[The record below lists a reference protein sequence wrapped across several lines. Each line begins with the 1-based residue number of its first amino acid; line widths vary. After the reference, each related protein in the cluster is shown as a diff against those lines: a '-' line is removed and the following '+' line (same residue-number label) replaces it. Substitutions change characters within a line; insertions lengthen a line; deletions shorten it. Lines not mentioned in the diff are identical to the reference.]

1 MFFVR
6 QILTCLTEKTDISLR
21 DFVSN
26 VTAIQLGEA
35 EVQAVFI
42 IKLNCLNDSGIESD
56 RS

>member
-6 QILTCLTEKTDISLR
+6 QILTCLTEKTDISQR

-56 RS
+56 

>member
-56 RS
+56 

>member
-6 QILTCLTEKTDISLR
+6 QILTCLTEKTDISQR

-35 EVQAVFI
+35 QIQAAP
-42 IKLNCLNDSGIESD
+42 LL
-56 RS
+56 RAMHM